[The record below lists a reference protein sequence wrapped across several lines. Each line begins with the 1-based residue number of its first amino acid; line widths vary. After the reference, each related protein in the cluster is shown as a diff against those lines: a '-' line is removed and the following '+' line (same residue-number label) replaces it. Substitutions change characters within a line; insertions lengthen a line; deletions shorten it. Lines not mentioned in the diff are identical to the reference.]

1 MEDYVSLEFA
11 VLVSESGSLEITF
24 PRFCFMADRNS
35 SLDFCQ
41 GFTAPKKPVL
51 ELFTQIIAPQGRK

>member
-1 MEDYVSLEFA
+1 MEDYVSLDFA
-11 VLVSESGSLEITF
+11 VLVSESELSYTIS

-41 GFTAPKKPVL
+41 GFTAPKSLLYSCLLK
-51 ELFTQIIAPQGRK
+51 